1 MPEANLG
8 YYEDPVNGDGINRAR
23 TTRLIRSWMFAKS
36 AETLDKYNRELGQI
50 QYPGLY
56 VLFETTS
63 NKVYIGEAGSLY
75 DRIKQH
81 SNTPDDKIKNWSQ
94 VLIINDGRSSSHSEF
109 NDSVIRRQIEHH
121 LNQLFKLNKFKVVSQ
136 SSVQNLNAAQ
146 KVMIESFIEELNF
159 FLVRKNLIN
168 KLPALQNQQ
177 ECSIDEMTKLLK
189 RKGCNITDVTSYE
202 AKVNGKKSYIRPGS
216 KKPKGWQITFRDKFK
231 NSLNSEDGF
240 LIVPRGG
247 VLVIP
252 LPTIKQCV
260 SNDAS
265 AFSKN
270 TIDIFVQYTDDKVI
284 VAYKEF
290 NIEVTQYLLKP

>member
-8 YYEDPVNGDGINRAR
+8 YYEDPVNGDGISRAR

-36 AETLDKYNRELGQI
+36 TETLDKYNKELGQI

-56 VLFETTS
+56 LLFETSS

-81 SNTPDDKIKNWSQ
+81 TSNPDEKIKNWSQ
-94 VLIINDGRSSSHSEF
+94 VLIINDGRSASHSEF

-121 LNQLFKLNKFKVVSQ
+121 LNQLFKLNKYKVVSQ

-146 KVMIESFIEELNF
+146 KVMIEHFVEELNF
-159 FLVRKNLIN
+159 FLIRKNLIN

-177 ECSIDEMTKLLK
+177 ECSIDEVTKLLK
-189 RKGCNITDVTSYE
+189 RKNYTIAEVTSYE
-202 AKVNGKKSYIRPGS
+202 AKINGKKSYIRPGS

-231 NSLNSEDGF
+231 YSLNSEDGY
-240 LIVPRGG
+240 LVVPRGG
-247 VLVIP
+247 VLLIP
-252 LPTIKQCV
+252 LPAIKQCV
-260 SNDAS
+260 SNDPG

-270 TIDIFVQYTDDKVI
+270 TIDIFVKYADDKVMI
-284 VAYKEF
+284 IYKEF
-290 NIEVTQYLLKP
+290 SIDVTSYLI